1 MGYKILL
8 TGSMIYV
15 SLESSF
21 ISNVAL
27 LGSPASFP
35 DKIVAGPQYIQ
46 HWGLASEGAPRYLK
60 RVRNTDLMEAGLRLQ
75 LILDVYA
82 AQVTIRD
89 VGMDLF
95 YKHSSNCFT
104 NN

>member
-1 MGYKILL
+1 
-8 TGSMIYV
+8 MIYV
-15 SLESSF
+15 SLESSS
-21 ISNVAL
+21 ISTIAL

-35 DKIVAGPQYIQ
+35 NKIAAGPQYIQ
-46 HWGLASEGAPRYLK
+46 HWGLASEWAAHYFK
-60 RVRNTDLMEAGLRLQ
+60 RVRNTDLKKAGLRLQ

-89 VGMDLF
+89 AGMDLF

>member
-1 MGYKILL
+1 
-8 TGSMIYV
+8 MIYI
-15 SLESSF
+15 SLESSS
-21 ISNVAL
+21 ISTVAL

-35 DKIVAGPQYIQ
+35 NKIVADPQYIQ
-46 HWGLASEGAPRYLK
+46 HWGLASEGAVHYFK
-60 RVRNTDLMEAGLRLQ
+60 KSKKYSFLMKAGLRPQ
-75 LILDVYA
+75 LILDVCA

-89 VGMDLF
+89 AGMDLF